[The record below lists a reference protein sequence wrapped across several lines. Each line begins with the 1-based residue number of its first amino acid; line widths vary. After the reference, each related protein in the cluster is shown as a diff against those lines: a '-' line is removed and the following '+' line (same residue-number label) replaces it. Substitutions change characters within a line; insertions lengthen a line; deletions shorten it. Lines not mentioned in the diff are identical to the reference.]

1 MTDDGRGVDD
11 EAKLWE
17 EGVRVGARFAD
28 REGRVWTV
36 VAVGWGGATLESGG
50 DTEFSLCVEGDLAT
64 GRGLAPV
71 DEWAAAGLEAI
82 GRAPRKGDLTLF
94 RPEGEVMEN
103 RAHHPAVGRP
113 GREGRASGRR
123 TQRGQPARVPRHVGR
138 GHPRGG
144 AGVSDRLRPDRFY
157 IVSDAGSL
165 FCDDE
170 TADGFATAADAA
182 RWATRQA
189 LWPELP
195 AYLSDGMSA
204 VIVLGSEHN
213 LCMEAWER
221 WADDPGGARLPR
233 GARPQPRHRPGAR
246 D

>member
-1 MTDDGRGVDD
+1 M
-11 EAKLWE
+11 
-17 EGVRVGARFAD
+17 
-28 REGRVWTV
+28 
-36 VAVGWGGATLESGG
+36 
-50 DTEFSLCVEGDLAT
+50 
-64 GRGLAPV
+64 
-71 DEWAAAGLEAI
+71 
-82 GRAPRKGDLTLF
+82 
-94 RPEGEVMEN
+94 
-103 RAHHPAVGRP
+103 
-113 GREGRASGRR
+113 
-123 TQRGQPARVPRHVGR
+123 
-138 GHPRGG
+138 
-144 AGVSDRLRPDRFY
+144 SDRLRPDRFY

-221 WADDPGGARLPR
+221 WADDPGRR
-233 GARPQPRHRPGAR
+233 DRPEESVHNHAIELGLVTEPGEERA
-246 D
+246 